1 MSFTSLETI
10 DYIAIAVD
18 IVILSAFVIYNAI
31 VYTKRKNCMGIT
43 VNHVMLS
50 RWRRYLYVA
59 IFATWVIAFTIFIEK
74 STIRFFFHP
83 VFVVPTL
90 YTLDKSLPTWICK
103 QIGIANACNC
113 DIYEYNDFYP
123 MLALGSIG
131 NLVFAFTTLDLIGG
145 VALLFSLVVL
155 SLCIYYFIPSKHYDD
170 IDIDDKM
177 KVRDID
183 EIQEFLMMDRMSKK
197 IIVLL
202 DSKCQFCEMQINE
215 LFAIDPKIL
224 SKSVRLIDMTNVDE
238 LDPMV
243 AFSLNI
249 NNPENIKN
257 PTSII
262 FDSGMVVDHNE
273 GLLDQTQLQNILT
286 SF

>member
-1 MSFTSLETI
+1 MAFTSLETI

-18 IVILSAFVIYNAI
+18 IVILSAFVVYNAI
-31 VYTKRKNCMGIT
+31 VYTRENNCRDIT
-43 VNHVMLS
+43 VNRSMLT
-50 RWRRYLYVA
+50 RWRRYLYMA

-83 VFVVPTL
+83 IFVLPTL

-113 DIYEYNDFYP
+113 DIYEHNDFYP
-123 MLALGSIG
+123 MIVLAGVG

-155 SLCIYYFIPSKHYDD
+155 SLCIYYFIPSKYYDD
-170 IDIDDKM
+170 INISDDM
-177 KVRDID
+177 KIRDID

-202 DSKCQFCEMQINE
+202 DSKCQFCEIQINE
-215 LFAIDPKIL
+215 ILALDAKIL
-224 SKSVRLIDMTNVDE
+224 SKNIRLIDLTNVE
-238 LDPMV
+238 VLDPMI

-249 NNPENIKN
+249 NNPENIKI

-273 GLLDQTQLQNILT
+273 GLMDQMQIKNLLT